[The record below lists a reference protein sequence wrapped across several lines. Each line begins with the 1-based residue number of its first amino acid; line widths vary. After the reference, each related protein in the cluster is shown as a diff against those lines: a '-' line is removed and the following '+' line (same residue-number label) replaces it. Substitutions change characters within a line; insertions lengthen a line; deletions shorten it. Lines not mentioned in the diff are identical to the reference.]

1 MHVCPECASTLCVPL
16 CGPGERP
23 VFIRCM
29 LCGTVFLAQKEHGTT
44 PKLLGAQP
52 GSDGH
57 QVKVRVTTAGFLD
70 DPLGV
75 AKAWAR
81 EIARTG
87 DPVPVGVGMIAE
99 QPTGNTEVT
108 LLLMIGGVT
117 NPSAAE
123 GTAIRRCAVLKRLD
137 PRVRDIRPAA
147 VIPTAPRE
155 YSRVP
160 EPVSPHA

>member
-1 MHVCPECASTLCVPL
+1 MKVWLTEIGEPL
-16 CGPGERP
+16 PLEPGR
-23 VFIRCM
+23 RLM
-29 LCGTVFLAQKEHGTT
+29 
-44 PKLLGAQP
+44 
-52 GSDGH
+52 
-57 QVKVRVTTAGFLD
+57 R
-70 DPLGV
+70 
-75 AKAWAR
+75 
-81 EIARTG
+81 
-87 DPVPVGVGMIAE
+87 VGMIAE
-99 QPTGNTEVT
+99 QPTGNTEVS

-155 YSRVP
+155 YSRGP